1 MLIAG
6 YMFSELCLALP
17 GYSLTFVDSEEL
29 CRVMVEL
36 VIQLLMLF
44 FFLFCREGVLVTTS
58 VLELELVNP
67 SSDSN
72 LFLCSLG
79 EHL

>member
-1 MLIAG
+1 
-6 YMFSELCLALP
+6 
-17 GYSLTFVDSEEL
+17 
-29 CRVMVEL
+29 MVEL
-36 VIQLLMLF
+36 VIQLLK
-44 FFLFCREGVLVTTS
+44 LFCGEGVLVTTS

-79 EHL
+79 EHF

>member
-1 MLIAG
+1 M
-6 YMFSELCLALP
+6 
-17 GYSLTFVDSEEL
+17 
-29 CRVMVEL
+29 EL

-44 FFLFCREGVLVTTS
+44 FLQGGVLVTTS

-67 SSDSN
+67 SSHSN

-79 EHL
+79 EYL